1 MDQER
6 IKALIELLA
15 ESDLIELSLTEGDS
29 TLRLFKDGSTV
40 QGTPANTA
48 PTKAAPKAAVQVTRL
63 ASEKNTAGGEVKASL
78 YGVLHLTPAAG
89 EAPFVK
95 VGDTVEAGQTLA
107 ILEAMKMFHPLKA
120 PHAGIVEAILASGGT
135 EVESGQPLF
144 RLG

>member
-29 TLRLFKDGSTV
+29 TLRLFKDAANGTV
-40 QGTPANTA
+40 QSTPAKIA
-48 PTKAAPKAAVQVTRL
+48 AAKAPKTSVKAVNPV
-63 ASEKNTAGGEVKASL
+63 AGNGEVKASL

-120 PHAGIVEAILASGGT
+120 SHAGIVEAILASGGT

-144 RLG
+144 RLV

>member
-6 IKALIELLA
+6 IKALIGLLA

-29 TLRLFKDGSTV
+29 TLRLFKDSAVGAV
-40 QGTPANTA
+40 QGGPAKVVAKAVAKAEPKSASTA
-48 PTKAAPKAAVQVTRL
+48 PSSV
-63 ASEKNTAGGEVKASL
+63 EVKASL

-95 VGDTVEAGQTLA
+95 VGDRVEAGQTLA

-120 PHAGIVEAILASGGT
+120 PKSGVVEAILASGGT
-135 EVESGQPLF
+135 EVEAGQPLF
-144 RLG
+144 LLG